1 MARKKGNSRTSG
13 LGLQRTSGKTRSF
26 TNHFLLKQ
34 WLDDTVTRNLQKVKN
49 TKFSLLSLSLQTNKM
64 DKRNIVKVTSYRK
77 QQLSSIS
84 DLQIFPIIFFREAER
99 VVLPLILEVATF
111 QGFLFFTENLT
122 LINNY
127 IMNSRFLSRIEIESE
142 ECR

>member
-1 MARKKGNSRTSG
+1 MQETS
-13 LGLQRTSGKTRSF
+13 SKTRSS

-34 WLDDTVTRNLQKVKN
+34 WFDDTVIRNLQKVKN

-84 DLQIFPIIFFREAER
+84 DLQTFPIIFFREARR

-111 QGFLFFTENLT
+111 QGFLFFTGHLT